1 LKFELEV
8 LEKLIYET
16 ISPCKLLPDQPNN
29 EFFAEHYWVARNELK
44 KIRATL
50 QLEVFSSAD
59 NDSIT
64 YFLRRHQLAFT
75 ELSDQL
81 YASQHYPLIDEFAN
95 LSLLQFYRQMA
106 MMIEDALL
114 FIEMDLPMYF
124 DREMKISENSRNLMR
139 LQAKTQLKLIQKEAR
154 KIDIPEELIQIL
166 CAPFQEL
173 FAEDKII
180 TYQKAAYLECLYKRL
195 VAFFAEPVSMKTIN
209 RLHEYLVFVNF
220 NSLRYYNFTVNRYQE
235 KASHC
240 GNTRDQI
247 ELFYREKTQLNQL
260 PIQQGISLKPSRPD
274 IKEQIGTWLSEEI
287 YFLDKRQQLSNPH
300 ANDTRDQQAEQKIH
314 TSLSVAHLS
323 LAVKLLV
330 EAKVI
335 TNRNY
340 TELLR
345 IVAKNFKTDRNE
357 ELSDNSLRNK
367 YYSVEN
373 GTLRNMK
380 EVLIGLINLVKQYG
394 G

>member
-1 LKFELEV
+1 MKFELAV
-8 LEKLIYET
+8 LKKLIGKT
-16 ISPCKLLPDQPNN
+16 IYPGNLLPDQLNYQ
-29 EFFAEHYWVARNELK
+29 FFAENYRVALDELK
-44 KIRATL
+44 KIRANL
-50 QLEVFSSAD
+50 ELEVLSAAD
-59 NDSIT
+59 NDYIA
-64 YFLRRHQLAFT
+64 YLVRQHQLAFT

-81 YASQHYPLIDEFAN
+81 YESQHYPLMDEFEKV
-95 LSLLQFYRQMA
+95 SLIQFYGHINMLL
-106 MMIEDALL
+106 EDALI
-114 FIEMDLPMYF
+114 FIEMEFPRYF
-124 DREMKISENSRNLMR
+124 DREMKIIEESKNR
-139 LQAKTQLKLIQKEAR
+139 LSLEARRQLKLIQKEAR

-180 TYQKAAYLECLYKRL
+180 TYQKTDYLECLYKRL
-195 VAFFAEPVSMKTIN
+195 LAFFAEPASMKTIN
-209 RLHEYLVFVNF
+209 RLHEYLVFINF
-220 NSLRYYNFTVNRYQE
+220 NSLRYYNFTVRRYQE
-235 KASHC
+235 KAGHC
-240 GNTRDQI
+240 GNTLEQI
-247 ELFYREKTQLNQL
+247 EFFYREKTDLNQL
-260 PIQQGISLKPSRPD
+260 PIQQGISLKPSRPY

-287 YFLDKRQQLSNPH
+287 YFLDKRQQLLKPQ
-300 ANDTRDQQAEQKIH
+300 ANDNRDQQADQKIH

-335 TNRNY
+335 TNRNS

-357 ELSDNSLRNK
+357 ELSENSLRNK
-367 YYSVEN
+367 YYSVEG

-380 EVLIGLINLVKQYG
+380 EVLVGLLNLVKQYG